1 MRQRDPEEYKE
12 NQSPV
17 TGAEDIEL
25 IKQALAAEQAK
36 SEANLA
42 GWQRAQADFTN
53 YKRRQEQERE
63 DLIKLANT
71 TLMRSILPILDDL
84 ERALDATPPRLTK
97 HGWVNGIKLIDRKLR
112 TSLELQ
118 GLTPIQALG
127 EPFDPNFHEAA
138 RQDCGAEG
146 MVIAEIEKGY
156 KLHDRVIRPAKVV
169 VGNGNAETEEE

>member
-1 MRQRDPEEYKE
+1 MLPQDPEEYQE

-17 TGAEDIEL
+17 IGAEDIEAV
-25 IKQALAAEQAK
+25 KQALVAEQTK

-42 GWQRAQADFTN
+42 GWQRAQADFIN

-71 TLMRSILPILDDL
+71 TLMRSILPVLDDL
-84 ERALDATPPRLTK
+84 ERALDAIPPRLAK
-97 HGWVNGIKLIDRKLR
+97 HGWVNGIRLIDRKLR

-138 RQDCGAEG
+138 RQDSGDEG

-169 VGNGNAETEEE
+169 VGNGDAVTKEE